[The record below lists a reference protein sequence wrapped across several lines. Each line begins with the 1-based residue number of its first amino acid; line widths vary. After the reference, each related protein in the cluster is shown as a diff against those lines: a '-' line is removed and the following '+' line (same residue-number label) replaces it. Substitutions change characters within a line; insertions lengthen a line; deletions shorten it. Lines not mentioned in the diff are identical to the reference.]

1 MLVKLRRTV
10 IAAQVLGNVP
20 GQPSDKEIQAV
31 TRAWQAA
38 SA

>member
-10 IAAQVLGNVP
+10 IAAQVLGNMP
-20 GQPSDKEIQAV
+20 GQPTDTEIQAV
-31 TRAWQAA
+31 THAWQAA